1 VLFDEVEK
9 AHPDVFNILLQVL
22 DDGRITDSKG
32 KTVSF
37 ANTVIVMTSN
47 IASDQII
54 TTLLN
59 PDRDNT
65 QTNDLREQVTNTLL
79 SHFRPEFINRV
90 DELTIFEPLKK
101 TELRQIVTLQIHQ
114 IERML
119 ADQKIKI
126 QLSTSAQD
134 YLADVG
140 YDPIY
145 GARPLR
151 RAIQRELQNPIATK
165 ILETTFGEG
174 DTIFVDCVV
183 GGAAVETRTL
193 TFGTQQNKSK
203 KLTPAIIPE
212 VILPT
217 VAIDN

>member
-1 VLFDEVEK
+1 
-9 AHPDVFNILLQVL
+9 
-22 DDGRITDSKG
+22 
-32 KTVSF
+32 
-37 ANTVIVMTSN
+37 MTSN

-59 PDRDNT
+59 PHRDNT
-65 QTNDLREQVTNTLL
+65 QTNDLREQVTNTLRT
-79 SHFRPEFINRV
+79 HFRPEFIQRI

-101 TELRQIVTLQIHQ
+101 TELRQIVTIQIHR
-114 IERML
+114 IEQML

-126 QLSTSAQD
+126 QLSTAAQD

-145 GARPLR
+145 GARPLK

-174 DTIFVDCVV
+174 DTIFVDCVDSES
-183 GGAAVETRTL
+183 GAENRSL
-193 TFGTQQNKSK
+193 IFGTKPHKATKKS
-203 KLTPAIIPE
+203 TPVIIPE

-217 VAIDN
+217 VTVES